1 MTTASGRE
9 FDIRITTIPTVAGEG
24 AALRILERTQKAPTL
39 TEIGLAPAL
48 QLALERIVNRRR
60 GALLVTGPTG
70 SGKSTTIHAALT
82 DIARPELNVITVED
96 PVEYRLDGIY
106 QIEVNPHADVT
117 FESGLRSILRS
128 DPDVIAVGEMR
139 DLQTAAM
146 TLKAAL
152 TGSFV
157 LSTLHTTD
165 APAALTRLQD
175 MGVEPYV
182 TAATVTAVLAQRLV
196 RRLCVHCRARYE
208 VPPDEARE
216 LELGGADRS
225 FLFRAFGCDQCDRGY
240 RGQIGIHQLMVVDDE
255 IRRLALAQAPLEAVK
270 AAAIAAGM
278 RSLWE
283 DGLAKA
289 LAGLTSVEELRAAL
303 PVEA

>member
-1 MTTASGRE
+1 LQSR
-9 FDIRITTIPTVAGEG
+9 
-24 AALRILERTQKAPTL
+24 LRSR
-39 TEIGLAPAL
+39 
-48 QLALERIVNRRR
+48 
-60 GALLVTGPTG
+60 
-70 SGKSTTIHAALT
+70 
-82 DIARPELNVITVED
+82 ARPELNVITVED

-139 DLQTAAM
+139 DLQTATM

-165 APAALTRLQD
+165 APAALTRLED

-196 RRLCVHCRARYE
+196 RRLCVHCRERYE
-208 VPPDEARE
+208 VQPDEARE
-216 LELGGADRS
+216 LEMDGGDGS
-225 FLFRAFGCDQCDRGY
+225 FLFRGRGCDHCDRGY
-240 RGQIGIHQLMVVDDE
+240 RGQIGIHQLMLVDDE
-255 IRRLALAQAPLEAVK
+255 IRRLALARAPYEAVR
-270 AAAIAAGM
+270 AAATAAGM
-278 RSLWE
+278 RSLWH

-289 LAGLTSVEELRAAL
+289 LAGLTSVEELRATL
-303 PVEA
+303 PAES